1 MTNIHI
7 VDPEPL
13 ANEVIVEKSLRPS
26 FFDEFIGQ
34 KKLVENLK
42 SEISRQRECIT
53 NLRKPSNALKEV
65 E

>member
-13 ANEVIVEKSLRPS
+13 SNEILVEKSLRPS

-34 KKLVENLK
+34 KKTCGK
-42 SEISRQRECIT
+42 SQT
-53 NLRKPSNALKEV
+53 V
-65 E
+65 Y

>member
-13 ANEVIVEKSLRPS
+13 SNEILVEKSLRPS

-34 KKLVENLK
+34 KNLWK
-42 SEISRQRECIT
+42 TSNCLLRLQT
-53 NLRKPSNALKEV
+53 NEKKH
-65 E
+65 